1 MVADLEAFEY
11 RYGNLL
17 PVAGQWEDGDRLS
30 NGGERLKL
38 SFGAGDSIRDFTY
51 DDTAPWPI
59 SADGGGASLVLS
71 NPDAVPD
78 HTLAANWRGSASP
91 LGSPGAAEGESMFS
105 SWMDEQGNTNPQSPF
120 GDSGISLLLAYATGG
135 DLVENPR
142 EALPVVSVV
151 SVGDDLYPML
161 SYRVRKDANDVSYAV
176 ELSEDLISWE
186 RSPALVEDVS
196 SPVDNDDGTLTY
208 TVRAMNSLGSNSQQ
222 FLRLVVTVG
231 Q

>member
-1 MVADLEAFEY
+1 
-11 RYGNLL
+11 
-17 PVAGQWEDGDRLS
+17 
-30 NGGERLKL
+30 
-38 SFGAGDSIRDFTY
+38 
-51 DDTAPWPI
+51 
-59 SADGGGASLVLS
+59 
-71 NPDAVPD
+71 
-78 HTLAANWRGSASP
+78 
-91 LGSPGAAEGESMFS
+91 
-105 SWMDEQGNTNPQSPF
+105 
-120 GDSGISLLLAYATGG
+120 
-135 DLVENPR
+135 
-142 EALPVVSVV
+142 
-151 SVGDDLYPML
+151 ML